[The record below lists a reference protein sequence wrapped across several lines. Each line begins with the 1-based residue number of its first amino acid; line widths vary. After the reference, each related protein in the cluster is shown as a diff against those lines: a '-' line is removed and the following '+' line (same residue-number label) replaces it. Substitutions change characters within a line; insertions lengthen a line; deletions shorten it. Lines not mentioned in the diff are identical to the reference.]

1 MAQQDDFR
9 FPALTFVARSG
20 LTVLSREW
28 ATCCPTSV
36 FTTDAGNGY
45 LQSAFGGA
53 HLRRLRTVPKIVR
66 NLVYPRNW
74 RANEFPALPFHPS
87 GAVLFFGG
95 FLTRLPHQS
104 WASCSLAWA
113 GPDTVLGGKQA
124 AAAMNLLAIVA
135 AVARLDLVPFELVP
149 PVSEL
154 QRTCLVLRPLI

>member
-1 MAQQDDFR
+1 M
-9 FPALTFVARSG
+9 SH
-20 LTVLSREW
+20 EW
-28 ATCCPTSV
+28 ATCYAASV
-36 FTTDAGNGY
+36 FTTDVGSGY

-74 RANEFPALPFHPS
+74 RANEFPALSFHPS

-95 FLTRLPHQS
+95 FLTRLPHRS
-104 WASCSLAWA
+104 WAPCSLARA
-113 GPDTVLGGKQA
+113 GPDVMLGGKHA

-135 AVARLDLVPFELVP
+135 AVARLNLVPFELVP

-154 QRTCLVLRPLI
+154 NRTCLVLRPLI